1 MPIPFRLP
9 LAAAGVPGVPRPGA
23 RPARAVPGGSRSP
36 TPRSAR
42 RFLAPDRRLSD
53 GRHGCFLCGMSGT
66 GQDRLLLLVRVAPEV
81 AIKARRT
88 RRRFQQCLTENLRDA
103 LRTAGCAATVR
114 DRWGRLFV
122 EAGDASAAGGVAT
135 LFRAA
140 ALSLGEARRPAP
152 PHDIVRLGERGDAER
167 ARGRVVAVRAG
178 PRRPAA

>member
-1 MPIPFRLP
+1 MSIPFRLP
-9 LAAAGVPGVPRPGA
+9 LATAGVTGVTRRRA
-23 RPARAVPGGSRSP
+23 RSTRAVPGGSRSP

-42 RFLAPDRRLSD
+42 RFLVPDPRLSD

-103 LRTAGCAATVR
+103 LRTAGCAASVR

-122 EAGDASAAGGVAT
+122 EAADASAAGGVGPP
-135 LFRAA
+135 LRAA
-140 ALSLGEARRPAP
+140 APALGGS
-152 PHDIVRLGERGDAER
+152 RL
-167 ARGRVVAVRAG
+167 
-178 PRRPAA
+178 